1 MIRRPPRST
10 RTDTLFPYTTLC
22 RSRDDRTVDGVF
34 AMWYGKGP
42 GVDRAGDALHHGN
55 AAGASKNG
63 GVLLIVGDDHR
74 SEEHTSELQ
83 SLMRISYAVF
93 CLTKKTTRHK
103 CPTRKPSTDK
113 KQQLTIPTIAS

>member
-63 GVLLIVGDDHR
+63 GVLLIVGDDHTAASSSIPHA
-74 SEEHTSELQ
+74 SETSL
-83 SLMRISYAVF
+83 LA
-93 CLTKKTTRHK
+93 LG
-103 CPTRKPSTDK
+103 
-113 KQQLTIPTIAS
+113 IPLVPPA